1 MNDGIMPL
9 ADVIVMKTRIFN
21 GRLQCRRW
29 NETRGYWVDPEW
41 IDISP

>member
-1 MNDGIMPL
+1 MNGIMPL
-9 ADVIVMKTRIFN
+9 ADVIVLKKRIYQ
-21 GRLQCRRW
+21 GRYQVRSW